1 MVHSTEYITGIYY
14 FYMFLVISII
24 VNGLHS
30 LETIFL
36 SCSSFQNVYEMKNE
50 ISPQEQNI

>member
-30 LETIFL
+30 LETMFL